1 MSNHALLDNVTHRDL
16 KILPGYSKGQG
27 FDISTARVFPIEFS
41 ELQMEYPIVLT
52 RNKESGHFE
61 PVALLGLTRNENLF
75 LGENGWEAH
84 YIPLAIERQPFLI
97 GFQETMESGIPQRRP
112 VVHVD
117 LDHPKVSMTEGQ
129 PVFLPHGGESPLLER
144 ISSVLMTIHQGNE
157 INQAFSRLLVGLDLV
172 EPSTMEFTLANGE
185 KHTLTGLHIIN
196 EDRLRE
202 LNGDALEA
210 LHQKGFLQ
218 SIYMMLA
225 SLPNFRKLIDRK
237 NAPLRSPA
245 APGT

>member
-1 MSNHALLDNVTHRDL
+1 MINHALLDNVTHKNL
-16 KILPGYSKGQG
+16 KVLPGYRKGQG
-27 FDISTARVFPIEFS
+27 FDVSTARVFPVEFG

-61 PVALLGLTRNENLF
+61 PAALLGLSNNENLF
-75 LGENGWEAH
+75 LDTNGWDAR
-84 YIPLAIERQPFLI
+84 YIPLSIERQPFLI
-97 GFQETMESGIPQRRP
+97 GFQESTESGIPQCRP

-117 LDHPKVSMTEGQ
+117 LDHPKVSTTEGE
-129 PVFLPHGGESPLLER
+129 PVFLEYGGESPLLER
-144 ISSVLMTIHQGNE
+144 ISSVLLTIHQGNE
-157 INQAFSRLLVGLDLV
+157 INQVFSKLLVGLDLV
-172 EPSTMEFTLANGE
+172 ESSAMEYTLANGE

-196 EDRLRE
+196 EDHLRD

-210 LHQKGFLQ
+210 LHQKGLLQ

-237 NAPLRSPA
+237 NALLRSQA
-245 APGT
+245 GAGS